1 MVSFLAKRPSLF
13 VQGGWGSTGLCRGPL
28 SGEAWRGSG
37 GVRAGGRSPAWVAP
51 VRSRLGETT
60 PAGRAYGIGTAVGV
74 RAYHCGSW
82 SLNPARL
89 VYLVEETADV
99 KRFGF
104 GYGTLPGHVERGE
117 ERFSRGVEPR
127 EWLRLLRRLRLLPSK
142 TSPGLAR
149 LPIHLPTTETFR
161 SRLEEDDARRSE
173 RVEPERGYR
182 QNC

>member
-1 MVSFLAKRPSLF
+1 VVSFLAKRPSLF
-13 VQGGWGSTGLCRGPL
+13 VQGGWGSIGLCRGPL

-51 VRSRLGETT
+51 VRSRLDETT
-60 PAGRAYGIGTAVGV
+60 PARRAYGVGTAVGV

-149 LPIHLPTTETFR
+149 LYPFACALQRRF
-161 SRLEEDDARRSE
+161 ARDSK
-173 RVEPERGYR
+173 RVMLVAAGV
-182 QNC
+182 